1 MGCFV
6 VKCERIG
13 GIACNAERVGGIST
27 KAEPR
32 NAIAVHAERIGGI
45 DATAKRIGG
54 IRCRVFQS
62 CAPNIRGPYLEISP
76 TVVWILA
83 GQTQNDVFSNT
94 YWTIN

>member
-13 GIACNAERVGGIST
+13 GIACNAERVGGISA
-27 KAEPR
+27 KAESR
-32 NAIAVHAERIGGI
+32 NAISVHAERIGGI
-45 DATAKRIGG
+45 DATAKRLGG
-54 IRCRVFQS
+54 IRCRVWQS
-62 CAPNIRGPYLEISP
+62 CASNIRPPYLEISP

-94 YWTIN
+94 YWQIN

>member
-1 MGCFV
+1 MGCLA
-6 VKCERIG
+6 VKYKRIG
-13 GIACNAERVGGIST
+13 GVSCNAERVGGIST

-32 NAIAVHAERIGGI
+32 NAIAVNAERIGAI